1 MSGLLSL
8 LKSIKNSLAAGIILT
23 LYITYAIMS
32 SVYLY
37 VTHDG
42 LKIALISILLFAV
55 LFVPVCRFLGW
66 LGTKQIAAADGC
78 GQRSWKTYLLF
89 SGLCFLILMVWF
101 VAFFPGSYQEDIL
114 NQIKQALAGEYDTWH
129 PVWHTLLFFTVPLK
143 LTGTIWS
150 IVLFQI
156 IWFSL
161 AVGYMCEVIYRHA
174 GRIWSG
180 MIFTCIMIS
189 PYTGYIL
196 LYVYKDVAFAI
207 ACMLAVTMTADAYMS
222 GQLKDLKWGRCILLG
237 FVLANA
243 TLFRYNGVLFTTVF
257 IIVLFF
263 HMRPARCAAVAATM
277 ILSIMLIQGP
287 VYDAVGTARS
297 DTEVI
302 QTVGMPMSIIG
313 NAVVETPEKIDQDIT
328 EFAYRIAPREV
339 WDERF
344 ARGNF
349 NLMKYGGI
357 HNQAPIEEAGVYDIF
372 VMGLRC
378 LRESPEA
385 SVDSW
390 FALTDF
396 VYGLDIQ
403 DKADIDVMKNDI
415 RTNDY
420 GLEPAGI
427 SSLASLLG
435 LYARVFRLK
444 GFNIFRKLGFA
455 VLMLLTVML
464 SRMGWRSYASWK
476 RLFFGL
482 PVLAY
487 DFGTMMLLSG
497 HDSRFFFV
505 TFTVVPVLIIMMMYK
520 HDQADVPD

>member
-55 LFVPVCRFLGW
+55 LFIPVCRFMGW
-66 LGTKQIAAADGC
+66 LGTKQIATADGC
-78 GQRSWKTYLLF
+78 EQRSWKIYLLF

-101 VAFFPGSYQEDIL
+101 IAFFPGSYQEDIL

-129 PVWHTLLFFTVPLK
+129 PVWHTLLFFTIPLK
-143 LTGTIWS
+143 LTRTIWS
-150 IVLFQI
+150 IVVFQI
-156 IWFSL
+156 MWFSL
-161 AVGYMCEVIYRHA
+161 ALGYMCEVIYRHA
-174 GRIWSG
+174 GRLWATVA
-180 MIFTCIMIS
+180 FAYIMIS

-196 LYVYKDVAFAI
+196 MYVYKDVAFAI
-207 ACMLAVTMTADAYMS
+207 ACMLAVTMAADAYMS
-222 GQLKDLKWGRCILLG
+222 GELKELKWGGCILLG
-237 FVLANA
+237 FILANA
-243 TLFRYNGVLFTTVF
+243 TLFRYNGVLFTAMLLV
-257 IIVLFF
+257 VLLF
-263 HMRPARCAAVAATM
+263 HMRPARCAAVAGTM
-277 ILSIMLIQGP
+277 IICIIIIQGP
-287 VYDAVGTARS
+287 VYDAVGTERS

-313 NAVVETPEKIDQDIT
+313 NAVVETPELIDQDIT
-328 EFAYRIAPREV
+328 EFAYSIAPKQV
-339 WDERF
+339 WEERY

-357 HNQAPIEEAGVYDIF
+357 HNQAPIEDAGVPAIF
-372 VMGLRC
+372 EMGFRC

-385 SVDSW
+385 SMDSW

-415 RTNDY
+415 RINDY
-420 GLEPAGI
+420 ELEPAGI
-427 SSLASLLG
+427 SPLASLLD

-444 GFNIFRKLGFA
+444 GFNVFRKLGFA

-464 SRMGWRSYASWK
+464 SRMGWRLFASWK
-476 RLFFGL
+476 RLFWGL

-487 DFGTMMLLSG
+487 DFGTMLLLSG
-497 HDSRFFFV
+497 HDSRFFFM
-505 TFTVVPVLIIMMMYK
+505 TFTVVPVVIIMMVYEN
-520 HDQADVPD
+520 ARNC